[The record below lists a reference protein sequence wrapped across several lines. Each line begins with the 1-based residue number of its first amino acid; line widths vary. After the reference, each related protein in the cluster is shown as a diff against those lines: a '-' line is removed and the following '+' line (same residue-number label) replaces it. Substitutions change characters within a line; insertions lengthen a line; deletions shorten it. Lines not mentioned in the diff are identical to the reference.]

1 MSWCLSRALEPVDRW
16 SWRLTGGRGFASAWL
31 SGLPVIL
38 LTTRG
43 ARSGEARTAPVLGIR
58 DGDALVVIGSNYGR
72 DRSPGWA
79 FNLRAEPA
87 ARVRVEGRERG
98 MVARELTGAE
108 HDAAYARAAGVYP
121 AYLVY
126 RRRAAPRVIP
136 VFRLESAAS

>member
-1 MSWCLSRALEPVDRW
+1 M
-16 SWRLTGGRGFASAWL
+16 
-31 SGLPVIL
+31 
-38 LTTRG
+38 
-43 ARSGEARTAPVLGIR
+43 PVLGIR

-79 FNLRAEPA
+79 FNLRAEPGA
-87 ARVRVEGRERG
+87 SVRVEGRERG
-98 MVARELTGAE
+98 VVARELTGAE
-108 HDAAYARAAGVYP
+108 RDAAYARAAGVYP